1 MAIQADWEARW
12 LSRFHSKWDTAGIA
26 PGPTPPSFTPSL
38 NFGDARNSQYLLL
51 FPWLGMT
58 VAGTSVPA
66 NAMTLGGDPLT
77 LGGEYLTV
85 GA

>member
-1 MAIQADWEARW
+1 MTAMRSPMRSPMRPSVRSPFEVAVQGDSEAP
-12 LSRFHSKWDTAGIA
+12 AY
-26 PGPTPPSFTPSL
+26 TPALKF
-38 NFGDARNSQYLLL
+38 NDARNSQYLLL

-58 VAGTSVPA
+58 VAGAAVPA